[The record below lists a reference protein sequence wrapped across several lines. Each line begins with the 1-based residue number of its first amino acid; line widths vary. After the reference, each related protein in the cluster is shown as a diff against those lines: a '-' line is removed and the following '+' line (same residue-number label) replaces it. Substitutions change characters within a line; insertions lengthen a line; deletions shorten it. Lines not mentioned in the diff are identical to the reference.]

1 MCVIS
6 SLAAAAILDLPL
18 PVTLCG
24 IASSAVELG
33 DLENMGFAV
42 EISTL
47 SSLQAE
53 I

>member
-6 SLAAAAILDLPL
+6 GLAAAVLDLPL

-24 IASSAVELG
+24 IASRAVELG
-33 DLENMGFAV
+33 DFENMGFAV
-42 EISTL
+42 QILTL
-47 SSLQAE
+47 SSIQAE